1 MGFSSV
7 LMLLVVF
14 GFLVLGPKR
23 MHEMLREIAKMKAG
37 FERSSRELRSRVAAE
52 IEGETGGQA

>member
-7 LMLLVVF
+7 LMLMVVF

-23 MHEMLREIAKMKAG
+23 MHEMLRQIARMKAG
-37 FERSSRELRSRVAAE
+37 LERSSRELQSRVAAE
-52 IEGETGGQA
+52 IEGETGVRK